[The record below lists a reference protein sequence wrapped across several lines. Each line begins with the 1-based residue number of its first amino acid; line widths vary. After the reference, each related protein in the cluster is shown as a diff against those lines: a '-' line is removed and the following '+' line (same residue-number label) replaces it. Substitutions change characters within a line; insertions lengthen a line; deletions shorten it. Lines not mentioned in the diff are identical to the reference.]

1 MNTDTSTPS
10 RRIALRICA
19 VAAAALLSGCV
30 SWPWEGEKP
39 LCTGS
44 GAVCTRADALRA
56 YAKANEFCQ
65 RVVRGYQSSGT
76 VSRSTKLAIGIT
88 GALAGGVAVPLANG
102 SAKDA
107 WAGLSGATNGLQ
119 TQVDQA
125 FLGAVAAQRAK
136 AVDEALG
143 QGQAE
148 YEAADDATEKVE
160 KSIAMA
166 SRCVSA
172 SLARDQEMLKR
183 IADPIDARESGN
195 EDDEN
200 AAAEVSPPI
209 PGPNASESVRKA
221 NR

>member
-10 RRIALRICA
+10 RRIALRVCA

-30 SWPWEGEKP
+30 SWPWEGDKA

-44 GAVCTRADALRA
+44 DAACTRADAMRA
-56 YAKANEFCQ
+56 YAKANEYCQ
-65 RVVRGYQSSGT
+65 RVQRGYQSSGT
-76 VSRSTKLAIGIT
+76 VSRSTKMAIGIT

-125 FLGAVAAQRAK
+125 FLGAVAAQRAT
-136 AVDEALG
+136 AVNDAVVE
-143 QGQAE
+143 GQAE
-148 YEAADDATEKVE
+148 YEKAGDDFGKKVE

-166 SRCVSA
+166 TRCVSY
-172 SLARDQEMLKR
+172 SLARDQEMLQK
-183 IADPIDARESGN
+183 IAEPIKSTRKNDAGAAGDLQAPPKDP
-195 EDDEN
+195 
-200 AAAEVSPPI
+200 
-209 PGPNASESVRKA
+209 KK
-221 NR
+221 